1 VLKSVILFLFSTLL
15 ITAFSQVLNNTSGSA
30 FELKPSFDPKYIQA
44 NKIEAINTTYFT
56 KQTGDVMR
64 KTGEKTR
71 FQFNEK
77 GYLVS
82 QTDYVNYNYQSR
94 EDSVVHSYEYTT
106 SGYLSKHKKRVQNTI
121 NSVYYTTDTLG
132 NIIREDY
139 YKSVVKLQNNRFVF
153 SDSLLDFET
162 MRYKVYPAQR
172 QKKKIVYN
180 SYGNPYLDFIYYYDS
195 ENQIIELDKKY
206 KMTSEIHET
215 KYFYN
220 ENKQV
225 DSIVRFSSLTPN
237 ETESVY
243 FIYGPNDN
251 VLDKKVYVNKKLI
264 YHTEFIYNEKTGML
278 SSILKQDIAS
288 NFLTII
294 RFETIYKEN

>member
-1 VLKSVILFLFSTLL
+1 MRIFILFFQFFFLFVTGL
-15 ITAFSQVLNNTSGSA
+15 TQVLNNTSGTA
-30 FELKPSFDPKYIQA
+30 FELKPSFDPKYIQS
-44 NKIEAINTTYFT
+44 NNIHAISATYFT

-71 FQFNEK
+71 FEFNEK
-77 GYLVS
+77 GLLDTQVDYFTIQSNADSIVHYYDYTPLGFVS
-82 QTDYVNYNYQSR
+82 KY
-94 EDSVVHSYEYTT
+94 
-106 SGYLSKHKKRVQNTI
+106 KKRVNNTI
-121 NSVYYTTDTLG
+121 SSIYYTVDSIG
-132 NIIREDY
+132 NTIREEY
-139 YKSVVKLQNNRFVF
+139 YQSVLKLEKNRFVF
-153 SDSLLDFET
+153 IDSLLDFET
-162 MRYKVYPAQR
+162 IRYKSYPAQR

-180 SYGNPYLDFIYYYDS
+180 SYGNPYLDFIYYYNK

-206 KMTSEIHET
+206 KMTSEINET
-215 KYFYN
+215 KFFYN

-243 FIYGPNDN
+243 FIYGTKDN

-278 SSILKQDIAS
+278 SSILKQEMAS

-294 RFETIYKEN
+294 RFETIYKENE